1 MKLFLH
7 WKSYPII
14 KMTKNYRQLLWYP
27 HFERGWISA
36 YWKICAYMQKT
47 ATHMRISAWNH
58 IIHNR
63 MPTSN
68 LYVFVWLATVFKK
81 LAKNM
86 VSFKGSDS
94 CQSLAWGWYCPLTH
108 VMIGALWATY
118 PGLQSR
124 RHCSADKWSGC
135 LDFDRIMLTR
145 VGVGVTVQECGVRYE
160 QLLSLATPVAIRDA
174 ARFGTGVA

>member
-47 ATHMRISAWNH
+47 ETHMRISAWNH

-68 LYVFVWLATVFKK
+68 LYVFVWLANVFAK
-81 LAKNM
+81 LAK
-86 VSFKGSDS
+86 K
-94 CQSLAWGWYCPLTH
+94 YCFLQRFR
-108 VMIGALWATY
+108 LLSK
-118 PGLQSR
+118 PGLRLVLPINTCNDR
-124 RHCSADKWSGC
+124 RLVGHIPRVAVEAALQRWQRERY
-135 LDFDRIMLTR
+135 DRILIEYCSP
-145 VGVGVTVQECGVRYE
+145 G
-160 QLLSLATPVAIRDA
+160 
-174 ARFGTGVA
+174 